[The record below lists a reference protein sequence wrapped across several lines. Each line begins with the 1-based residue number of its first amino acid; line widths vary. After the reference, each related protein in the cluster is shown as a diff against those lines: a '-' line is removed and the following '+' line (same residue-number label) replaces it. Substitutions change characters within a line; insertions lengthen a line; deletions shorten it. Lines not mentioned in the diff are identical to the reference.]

1 MDDLRALKRAAAG
14 LLEGVISGRAVY
26 DGRIDPA
33 AAVALLKESA
43 G

>member
-1 MDDLRALKRAAAG
+1 MDDLRVLKKAAAD

-33 AAVALLKESA
+33 AAVALFKEAA